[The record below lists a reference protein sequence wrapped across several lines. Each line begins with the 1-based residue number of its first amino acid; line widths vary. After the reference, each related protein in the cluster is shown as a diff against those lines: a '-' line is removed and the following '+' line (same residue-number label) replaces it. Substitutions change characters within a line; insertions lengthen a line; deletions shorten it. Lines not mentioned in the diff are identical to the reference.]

1 MANGTLSSYFEKQKD
16 KNAPSGG
23 VAAYSVPATM
33 TESTGGPAPAGG
45 GSAPSAPS
53 APKGA
58 AGGGTGFVSF
68 GQYFGGNAPA
78 VQAQA
83 QKAVESAKGARPSAM
98 NAPVGAPGL
107 GAFKTV
113 SFGPTPSAGTM
124 AARQA
129 MDPLTRQMNEAQRQ
143 STNLNALT
151 QPGGAQTEAAGS
163 MGSFDALLSGG
174 LVQRAAKQ
182 EQQRL
187 GALRAALQDEQ
198 ARYAQED
205 ASRAQQEQ
213 AQYEADRQKEEA
225 DWYARQEEERKYYE
239 ALRAQQEQAAAMDEE
254 GSYQY
259 QAPEEYDD
267 LGEGGY

>member
-1 MANGTLSSYFEKQKD
+1 MANGTMSSYFEKKKTAKD
-16 KNAPSGG
+16 ISGSA
-23 VAAYSVPATM
+23 VSPYS
-33 TESTGGPAPAGG
+33 APAEPVG
-45 GSAPSAPS
+45 GSAPSAPKA
-53 APKGA
+53 AP
-58 AGGGTGFVSF
+58 GGGTGFVSF

-83 QKAVESAKGARPSAM
+83 QKAVESAKGVRPAAK
-98 NAPVGAPGL
+98 NTPAGAPGL

-113 SFGPTPSAGTM
+113 SFGPTPSASTVM
-124 AARQA
+124 QRQSI
-129 MDPLTRQMNEAQRQ
+129 DPLTKSINETQRQ
-143 STNLNALT
+143 ANALNVLT
-151 QPGGAQTEAAGS
+151 QPGGAQTATAGS
-163 MGSFDALLSGG
+163 MGAFDALLAGG
-174 LVQRAAKQ
+174 LVQRGAKL

-198 ARYAQED
+198 GRLAQET

-213 AQYEADRQKEEA
+213 AQYDADRQREEA

-239 ALRAQQEQAAAMDEE
+239 ALRAQQEQAAAMDQE
-254 GSYQY
+254 GSFQY